1 MKSRFNSEILTIAID
16 EEYTLVKKAVLEH
29 DKLDS
34 TENVFHSPHTLYAC
48 NLQIKQAKGL
58 RRIC

>member
-1 MKSRFNSEILTIAID
+1 MILTIAID